1 MTFRSR
7 AGGVLLGISMVAL
20 MGVVPSS
27 AQDPEKEK
35 ASDSVVKTVAAVK
48 AYRRVPPYFA
58 KIGLTPEQREKIYAV
73 RGKHQQEIDAL
84 KAKIDELQATE
95 LGECEGILLEAQKK
109 MLTDLRASA
118 RPTKKAK

>member
-20 MGVVPSS
+20 MGTVPSA

-35 ASDSVVKTVAAVK
+35 ATSSPAKTVGEAK

-84 KAKIDELQATE
+84 KAKIDEIEVQE
-95 LGECEGILLEAQKK
+95 LTECEGLLVETQKK
-109 MLTDLRASA
+109 MLQDLRASGKVA
-118 RPTKKAK
+118 KKAK